1 MTTTN
6 RVTSAAHQQ
15 YDLGVLLVSGPQL
28 AFKGPQSNGTA
39 GLQKVGSS
47 DVLGGNL

>member
-1 MTTTN
+1 MTA
-6 RVTSAAHQQ
+6 SALYQQ

-28 AFKGPQSNGTA
+28 AFEGPQSNGTA

-47 DVLGGNL
+47 DELGGNL